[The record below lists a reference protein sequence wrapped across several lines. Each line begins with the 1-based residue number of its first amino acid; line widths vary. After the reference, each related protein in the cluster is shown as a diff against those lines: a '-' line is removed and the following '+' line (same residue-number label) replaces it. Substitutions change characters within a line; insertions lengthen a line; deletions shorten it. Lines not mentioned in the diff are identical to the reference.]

1 MQTIGEM
8 KAHIMT
14 KAAEDEDF
22 RAQLLKDPRSTVS
35 AELDIFIPEQFT
47 IKVHEDSAT
56 TAHLV
61 LPLSDRLTEEELATA
76 VGGVDVYPI

>member
-1 MQTIGEM
+1 MPTIGEM
-8 KAHIMT
+8 KAHILT
-14 KAAEDEDF
+14 KAAEDESF

-35 AELDIFIPEQFT
+35 AELDIFIPEQF
-47 IKVHEDSAT
+47 IIQVHEDSAT

-76 VGGVDVYPI
+76 AGGLDVYPI